1 MRFGVP
7 PVQHPDRVGV
17 NSAGGLDDDEDDL
30 PAPGEGVG
38 VVPCVPG
45 HVADAGGVIEG
56 RLVRRAALLA
66 AEGEVARALRG
77 AAEGDVRAL
86 VGRDGAALLRRA
98 VPQRLELPDRRPA
111 LDLVERVDRVDLDD
125 IASISMISGTCPLLY
140 ISKRL
145 DTSMRDCVVL
155 PLSPRR
161 TVAVATAARAL

>member
-1 MRFGVP
+1 MPR
-7 PVQHPDRVGV
+7 VQLPDRVGV

-125 IASISMISGTCPLLY
+125 VWDVSLLY

-145 DTSMRDCVVL
+145 DASMRDCVVL

-161 TVAVATAARAL
+161 TVEVATAARAL